1 MILSWRSRRKSK
13 KDKIPIQEINSEMEI
28 MIPRHFCC
36 PISLDLMKDPV
47 TLSTG
52 ITYDRES
59 IEKWIEKGNLTCP
72 VTNQALASFDQIPN
86 HSLRKMIQDWGVE
99 NRSYG
104 VERIPTP
111 RVPVSPYEVLEICK
125 RIVVATQR
133 GEQKKCQELVRKI
146 KNWVKESERNK
157 RCIVECGAGCA
168 LSACFESFASVS
180 MEKDEHLLGEILSVL
195 VWMIPL
201 GEEGQ
206 SRLGS
211 VKSLNCLVWFLKSGD
226 LSARQ
231 NAASVL
237 TNLLASDQ
245 KHANALME
253 IEGVFEAL
261 VELIKEPI
269 CPTATKASLMAIFY
283 MTSPSSLNEKMT
295 STFVE
300 MGLVSLIIETLVD
313 GDKSIC
319 EKALGVLDH
328 ICDCKEGREKAY
340 ENALIVAVLIKK
352 ILRVSDF
359 ASELSVSIL
368 WKLCKNYGERSEDGD
383 DGEGGVVLEALQVDA
398 FQKLLVLLQVG
409 CDASTKEKL
418 KEILKLLNLCR
429 MMARSFAGSPDKLTS
444 TKQHKGNEEKNGGF
458 GLEWN
463 VWTYLVYGHGGGS
476 QMLGTHK

>member
-1 MILSWRSRRKSK
+1 MILSWRSRRNSK
-13 KDKIPIQEINSEMEI
+13 KNKIPSQEINSDMEI
-28 MIPRHFCC
+28 SNPRHFCC

-59 IEKWIEKGNLTCP
+59 IEKWIEEGNLTCP
-72 VTNQALASFDQIPN
+72 VTNQVLASYDQIPN
-86 HSLRKMIQDWGVE
+86 HSIRKMIQDWCVE

-111 RVPVSPYEVLEICK
+111 RVPVTPYDVSETCK
-125 RIVVATQR
+125 RVNDATRR
-133 GEQKKCQELVRKI
+133 GEQKKCRELVRKI
-146 KNWVKESERNK
+146 KSWGKESERNK
-157 RCIVECGAGCA
+157 KCIVENGAGCV

-180 MEKDEHLLGEILSVL
+180 VGKDEDLLGEILSVL
-195 VWMIPL
+195 VWMFPL

-206 SRLGS
+206 SKLGS
-211 VKSLNCLVWFLKSGD
+211 VRSLNCLVWFLKSGD

-231 NAASVL
+231 NAALVL
-237 TNLLASDQ
+237 KNLLALDQ
-245 KHANALME
+245 KHVSALVG
-253 IEGVFEAL
+253 IEGVFAAL
-261 VELIKEPI
+261 VKLIKEPI

-283 MTSPSSLNEKMT
+283 MTSPSSLNEKMIPM
-295 STFVE
+295 FVE
-300 MGLVSLIIETLVD
+300 MGLVSVIVEILVD

-352 ILRVSDF
+352 ILKVSGL

-368 WKLCKNYGERSEDGD
+368 WKLFKNSQYRPEDD
-383 DGEGGVVLEALQVDA
+383 DAEGGVVVEALQVGA

-409 CDASTKEKL
+409 CGESTKEKL
-418 KEILKLLNLCR
+418 KELLKLLNLCR
-429 MMARSFAGSPDKLTS
+429 VRLDCFDSTADFKYLKRS
-444 TKQHKGNEEKNGGF
+444 
-458 GLEWN
+458 
-463 VWTYLVYGHGGGS
+463 Y
-476 QMLGTHK
+476 

>member
-1 MILSWRSRRKSK
+1 MIVSWRLRRKSK
-13 KDKIPIQEINSEMEI
+13 KNKNPSQEINSDMEI

-59 IEKWIEKGNLTCP
+59 IEKWIEDGNLTCP
-72 VTNQALASFDQIPN
+72 VTNQVLASFDQIPN

-104 VERIPTP
+104 FERIPTP
-111 RVPVSPYEVLEICK
+111 RVPVTPYEVSEIC
-125 RIVVATQR
+125 RRVNVATQR

-146 KNWVKESERNK
+146 KNLGKESERNK
-157 RCIVECGAGCA
+157 RCVVENGAGCV
-168 LSACFESFASVS
+168 LSACFESFASVA
-180 MEKDEHLLGEILSVL
+180 MEKDEDLLGEILSVL
-195 VWMIPL
+195 VWVFPL

-211 VKSLNCLVWFLKSGD
+211 IKSLNCLVWFLKRGD

-231 NAASVL
+231 NAALVL
-237 TNLLASDQ
+237 KNLLALDQ
-245 KHANALME
+245 RHVSALVK
-253 IEGVFEAL
+253 IDGVVEAL
-261 VELIKEPI
+261 VKLIKEPI

-283 MTSPSSLNEKMT
+283 MTSSSSLNEKMKP
-295 STFVE
+295 TFVE
-300 MGLVSLIIETLVD
+300 MGLVSLIIEVLVD

-352 ILRVSDF
+352 ILNVSDL

-368 WKLCKNYGERSEDGD
+368 WKLFKNYGERSGD
-383 DGEGGVVLEALQVDA
+383 VVVEALLVGA

-409 CDASTKEKL
+409 CGYSTKEKL
-418 KEILKLLNLCR
+418 KELLKLLNLCR
-429 MMARSFAGSPDKLTS
+429 VKLDCFDS
-444 TKQHKGNEEKNGGF
+444 SADFKYVKRQ
-458 GLEWN
+458 
-463 VWTYLVYGHGGGS
+463 Y
-476 QMLGTHK
+476 